1 MSSAELDAYQYQI
14 DSVKAALV
22 KDPANAE
29 LVTLRDELEQLIALT
44 KQELGPAVSARAPV
58 AGPSQ
63 PKAAAARNV
72 GGASSAA
79 KAGPSKSSA
88 AAADGGDGAAA
99 AAAAKADIKPGD
111 PVQARYTDGK
121 FYPAKVT
128 TIGGSADAP
137 VYTVI
142 FTGYDQT
149 ELVGK
154 ADIKAL
160 SESKKRMLVVEQD
173 IERDRKRKRNEKK
186 VEHKQAKAAESAEKQ
201 KSWQSFTKK
210 ASKKG
215 PSCAARALS

>member
-1 MSSAELDAYQYQI
+1 
-14 DSVKAALV
+14 
-22 KDPANAE
+22 
-29 LVTLRDELEQLIALT
+29 VTLRDELEQLIVLT
-44 KQELGPAVSARAPV
+44 KQELGPAASTSRAPV

-63 PKAAAARNV
+63 PKPAARNAS
-72 GGASSAA
+72 GASN

-88 AAADGGDGAAA
+88 AAGDGGDGEGS
-99 AAAAKADIKPGD
+99 AKAELKPGD
-111 PVQARYTDGK
+111 PIQARYTDGK
-121 FYPAKVT
+121 FYPARLT

-154 ADIKAL
+154 SDVKAL
-160 SESKKRMLVVEQD
+160 SESKKRQLVVEQD
-173 IERDRKRKRNEKK
+173 LERDRKRKRNEKK
-186 VEHKQAKAAESAEKQ
+186 VEHKQAKAAEMAETQ

-215 PSCAARALS
+215 RSARCGPR